1 MAKRV
6 PKKADEPTPDEPE
19 VEETE
24 EEFEEDEE
32 TEDKED
38 KEAEEPPA
46 EIAVDFGDGVYKIMK
61 APGGVARAL
70 TVSIEGKVYQ
80 HVDEHEGRWAYR
92 SLDPPS

>member
-6 PKKADEPTPDEPE
+6 VPKKSDKPTPDEPD

-24 EEFEEDEE
+24 EEFEEDEDE
-32 TEDKED
+32 TED

-46 EIAVDFGDGVYKIMK
+46 EIAVDFGDGVYKVVK

-80 HVDEHEGRWAYR
+80 HVDEVDGRWAYR